1 MNRTGDDGEKNEDI
15 QVEDFTDEEIIAYF
29 EEKKIPISTLPPT
42 LWKILIGIWLL
53 ILGASLLTWSLG
65 LFLAT
70 IAAILIILALGFW
83 QTNYPEQIIIEC
95 MGRFY
100 QRKKAGWG
108 FIIPGLMRIRSR
120 MKIGPL
126 QLIDIRTDEK
136 APIAIQ
142 DDSIDIS
149 AVAGTIVTNIILA
162 TYEISISQTFKEKRP
177 DAPDWA
183 VATEE
188 AIDTSY
194 RTMLG
199 GKKLEEVIDETSDV
213 KNKIQDFREKKDK
226 HTIKSQLNQ
235 DTEALADSIT
245 KAFGINISY
254 LNTKEII
261 LTAETKKKRREAQD
275 LAVDIRK
282 QDLKTTLETK
292 KIKTELRKKA
302 QQKVIGDA
310 AGLNLGSTIDKAA
323 KTAGVEPEKV
333 VNLLAIKELA
343 KTNTTIFSTSD
354 KDGGV
359 SIPAIGAALGAGSE
373 AGKKEKKKPKEKD
386 ASEKE
391 ETEKDDTEEEN
402 RE

>member
-1 MNRTGDDGEKNEDI
+1 MNRINDEGEKDQDI
-15 QVEDFTDEEIIAYF
+15 QVKDFSDGEILAYF
-29 EEKKIPISTLPPT
+29 EEKEVPISTLPPT

-53 ILGASLLTWSLG
+53 ILGVSLLIWSLG
-65 LFLAT
+65 LFIAN

-108 FIIPGLMRIRSR
+108 FIIPGVMKIRSR

-162 TYEISISQTFKEKRP
+162 TYEISISKTFKEKRP
-177 DAPDWA
+177 NAPDWA

-245 KAFGINISY
+245 KVFGINISY

-261 LTAETKKKRREAQD
+261 LTTETKKKRRELQD

-282 QDLKTTLETK
+282 QDAKTVLETK

-302 QQKVIGDA
+302 QEKVKGDA
-310 AGLNLGSTIDKAA
+310 AGLNLGSNIEKAA
-323 KTAGVEPEKV
+323 TTAGVEPGKI

-343 KTNTTIFSTSD
+343 RTNTTIFTTSD
-354 KDGGV
+354 KDGGI

-373 AGKKEKKKPKEKD
+373 AGKKDKKKPVKEKT
-386 ASEKE
+386 E
-391 ETEKDDTEEEN
+391 ENDTEEESQ
-402 RE
+402 E

>member
-1 MNRTGDDGEKNEDI
+1 MNRTDDTGEKDEDI
-15 QVEDFTDEEIIAYF
+15 QVVDFTDEEILAYF
-29 EEKKIPISTLPPT
+29 EKKKIPISSLPPT
-42 LWKILIGIWLL
+42 LWTILMGVWLL
-53 ILGASLLTWSLG
+53 ILGASLFTWSIG
-65 LFLAT
+65 LFIAN

-108 FIIPGLMRIRSR
+108 FIIPGVMRIRSR

-162 TYEISISQTFKEKRP
+162 TYEISISKTFKEKRP

-213 KNKIQDFREKKDK
+213 KNKIQDFRNKKDK
-226 HTIKSQLNQ
+226 HTIKSQLNE

-261 LTAETKKKRREAQD
+261 LTQETKKKRREAQD

-323 KTAGVEPEKV
+323 KTSGVLPEKIV
-333 VNLLAIKELA
+333 DLLALEKLSKA
-343 KTNTTIFSTSD
+343 NTTIFTTSD
-354 KDGGV
+354 QNGAI

-373 AGKKEKKKPKEKD
+373 AGKKDKKKPVKEK
-386 ASEKE
+386 
-391 ETEKDDTEEEN
+391 TEKDDTEEESQ
-402 RE
+402 E